1 MAKSTSKQAVLKNSG
16 ADTLFVGSLEKG
28 FRVLGAFDDDHP
40 SLGITEIALRTGMD
54 KSAAQRFSNTL
65 HHLGYL
71 EKDAT
76 TRRYRPARRLM
87 ELAYLYLRHST
98 LASIAM
104 PRLIEAGGVYQT
116 TVNMAEREDTDI
128 IYTIRIP
135 HQKARYVATVPGR
148 RAPLY
153 CTSSGLAILSRLSEN
168 EIRDVLDRSNLIRFT
183 PKTMASIDDV
193 MRAVE
198 RARKQGVATTAGQL
212 LAREISISAPIVNH
226 RGRPV
231 GAVQIPVYT
240 PMWSLAEARKKLA
253 PLAIETADA
262 ISGALLASH
271 TETESRIS

>member
-1 MAKSTSKQAVLKNSG
+1 M
-16 ADTLFVGSLEKG
+16 
-28 FRVLGAFDDDHP
+28 LGAFDDDHP
-40 SLGITEIALRTGMD
+40 TLGITEIALRTGMD

-71 EKDAT
+71 EKDAA

-87 ELAYLYLRHST
+87 ELAYIYLRHST

-104 PRLIEAGGVYQT
+104 PRLIEAADAYQT

-148 RAPLY
+148 RAPMY
-153 CTSSGLAILSRLSEN
+153 CTSSGLAILSRLSDDQV
-168 EIRDVLDRSNLIRFT
+168 RDIFERSKLIQFT
-183 PKTMASIDDV
+183 PNTIATIDEV

-198 RARKQGVATTAGQL
+198 RARKQGVATTTGQL
-212 LAREISISAPIVNH
+212 LPREISVSAPIVNH

-271 TETESRIS
+271 SETEG